1 MLPLEI
7 VKDYQQ
13 SNGSAVQNLTE
24 RVRCFHQYVFSS
36 SGKYYILLLNMFKPC
51 LDINNVFR
59 KKQIERETKFFTSY
73 QEIYLSKKGLTNL
86 SIFANASE
94 YLRKRNFLPPFV
106 EASFRSYS
114 PDKFIIR
121 LVNLHD
127 SQTAYNISILESDGS
142 IPLLSSLSGLAINV
156 KAQGVEEISLNTIL
170 SKEKVLK
177 EKVKIRE
184 AGEINIGSLLI
195 KSNEKFI

>member
-1 MLPLEI
+1 
-7 VKDYQQ
+7 
-13 SNGSAVQNLTE
+13 
-24 RVRCFHQYVFSS
+24 
-36 SGKYYILLLNMFKPC
+36 MFKPC

-73 QEIYLSKKGLTNL
+73 QEIYLSEKGLTNL

-114 PDKFIIR
+114 PDEFIIR